1 MYFWGGQAQKVVFSQ
16 EVVERTPVGA
26 LDSKGCY
33 LKLMGFVHEW
43 RSLGM
48 IVYFIDSWRGG
59 IDGSLENL

>member
-1 MYFWGGQAQKVVFSQ
+1 VVFSQ